1 MSFSS
6 HRSVCLFIFSLSAIV
21 LQQEATAVRAIP
33 DDNLAYP
40 VLITLKNGS
49 QGSGFFLNASK
60 ASFLVTARHVLF
72 KQNTDD
78 LLDSDAEILSYAKD
92 PKDKGKNEFTLDLKA
107 LKQNGEI
114 KRHADRDVAVIRIGI
129 EDTSGQRTLNPTNGV
144 SMRQMAKSGILGVAE
159 NTVKRYSDVL
169 TANQV
174 FIFGYPTSLGL
185 KEIPQ
190 IDYLRPLLRSG
201 IVAGTNDQTKT
212 LIIDCP
218 AYGGNSG
225 GPVLEVEQEDRG
237 RRMWIIGVV
246 SQFVPAVENWVN
258 APHGYTNT
266 NVYNSGYTVATPMD
280 FVLELVA
287 QF

>member
-1 MSFSS
+1 
-6 HRSVCLFIFSLSAIV
+6 
-21 LQQEATAVRAIP
+21 VRAIP

-40 VLITLKNGS
+40 VLITLKSGS

-92 PKDKGKNEFTLDLKA
+92 PKDNGKNEFTLDLKA

-129 EDTSGQRTLNPTNGV
+129 ENKSGQRTLNATNGI
-144 SMRQMAKSGILGVAE
+144 SLRQMAKSGILGVAE
-159 NTVKRYSDVL
+159 STVKRYADVL

-174 FIFGYPTSLGL
+174 FIFGYPTLLGL

-201 IVAGTNDQTKT
+201 IVAGTNDQRKA

-225 GPVLEVEQEDRG
+225 GPVLEIEQEDRG

-246 SQFVPAVENWVN
+246 SQFVPAVEKWVN
-258 APHGYTNT
+258 VPHGYTNT
-266 NVYNSGYTVATPMD
+266 NFYNSGYTVATPMD
-280 FVLELVA
+280 FVLELVS

>member
-1 MSFSS
+1 
-6 HRSVCLFIFSLSAIV
+6 
-21 LQQEATAVRAIP
+21 VRAIP

-60 ASFLVTARHVLF
+60 ATFLVTARHVLF
-72 KQNTDD
+72 KQKTDD
-78 LLDSDAEILSYAKD
+78 LLDSDAEILSYARD
-92 PKDKGKNEFTLDLKA
+92 PKDTGKNEFVLDLKA

-114 KRHADRDVAVIRIGI
+114 RRHADHDVAVIRIGI
-129 EDTSGQRTLNPTNGV
+129 RDESAQRTLNATKGV
-144 SMRQMAKSGILGVAE
+144 SMRQMAKTGILGVAE
-159 NTVKRYSDVL
+159 STIKCFSDVL

-185 KEIPQ
+185 KTIAQ
-190 IDYLRPLLRSG
+190 IDHLRPLLRGG
-201 IVAGTNDQTKT
+201 IVAGTNNQTKT

-225 GPVLEVEQEDRG
+225 GPVLEIEQEDRG

-258 APHGYTNT
+258 VPHGYANT
-266 NVYNSGYTVATPMD
+266 NVYNSGYTVSTPMD
-280 FVLELVA
+280 FVMELVA

>member
-1 MSFSS
+1 M
-6 HRSVCLFIFSLSAIV
+6 
-21 LQQEATAVRAIP
+21 RAIP

-49 QGSGFFLNASK
+49 QGSGFFLNAAQ
-60 ASFLVTARHVLF
+60 ASFLVTARHVIF
-72 KQNTDD
+72 KQNSDD
-78 LLDSDAEILSYAKD
+78 LLDSEAEILSYAKD
-92 PKDKGKNEFTLDLKA
+92 PKNKGKNEFRLDLKA

-114 KRHADRDVAVIRIGI
+114 KRHADHDVAIIRIGI
-129 EDTSGQRTLNPTNGV
+129 RDNSDQRIVNTTNGV
-144 SMRQMAKSGILGVAE
+144 SNRQMAKSGVLGVGE
-159 NTVKRYSDVL
+159 STVKRYSDVL

-185 KEIPQ
+185 KEIIPQ

-225 GPVLEVEQEDRG
+225 GRVLEVEQKDRAQ
-237 RRMWIIGVV
+237 RMWVIGVV
-246 SQFVPAVENWVN
+246 SQFVPAVENWLN
-258 APHGYTNT
+258 IPHGYTNT
-266 NVYNSGYTVATPMD
+266 NIYNSGYTVAIPMD

>member
-1 MSFSS
+1 
-6 HRSVCLFIFSLSAIV
+6 
-21 LQQEATAVRAIP
+21 VRAIP

-40 VLITLKNGS
+40 VLITLKNGG

-72 KQNTDD
+72 KEKTDD
-78 LLDSDAEILSYAKD
+78 LLDSDAEITSYAKD

-114 KRHADRDVAVIRIGI
+114 KRHADHDIAVVRMGI
-129 EDTSGQRTLNPTNGV
+129 DDKSRRRKLNEASGV
-144 SMRQMAKSGILGVAE
+144 SVRQTTKSGVLGVAE
-159 NTVKRYSDVL
+159 TGIKCFSDVL

-185 KEIPQ
+185 REIPQ
-190 IDYLRPLLRSG
+190 IDYLRPLLRAG
-201 IVAGTNDQTKT
+201 IVAGTNDQAKT

-218 AYGGNSG
+218 AYAGNSG
-225 GPVLEVEQEDRG
+225 GPVLEVEQEG
-237 RRMWIIGVV
+237 LGQKLWIIGVV
-246 SQFVPAVENWVN
+246 SQFVPAVEKWFNLR
-258 APHGYTNT
+258 HRYTNT
-266 NVYNSGYTVATPMD
+266 NVYNSGYAVATPMD
-280 FVLELVA
+280 FVLELVD